1 MSKIRALFILSSSG
15 ELEINKPE
23 ARRVPEFKAL
33 FDRDSG
39 SKGDYDGKKKYI
51 ACAELYYIYLVHDI
65 RSLYSNEDIDA
76 RKEKAKRDAGLPS
89 NWKEDSVLASA
100 VEAYKEHFKLSADG
114 SAFITAERLYY
125 TAAKDVEY
133 MIDATIELKSLLYS
147 VMNRLKPSAG
157 KTKLGDV
164 ETLTLA
170 KEAQGLIKE
179 IASNQKSMIDTA
191 KTFDSLSKLVNQ
203 LALNFLAS
211 EGSLKTPVGGGEL
224 NEREV

>member
-1 MSKIRALFILSSSG
+1 MSKIRALFILSNSG

-33 FDRDSG
+33 FDRDLG

-100 VEAYKEHFKLSADG
+100 VEAYKEQFKLSADG

-224 NEREV
+224 NEREL